1 MKSCN
6 VILLGRAVMICIKYM
21 YLSLTG
27 CAPLG
32 RLQYSTVEIHVYT
45 SSYMYIGTG
54 ACSGDYE
61 IP

>member
-6 VILLGRAVMICIKYM
+6 VIFRESRD
-21 YLSLTG
+21 YLYKVHVSIFNRVRI
-27 CAPLG
+27 LG
-32 RLQYSTVEIHVYT
+32 RLQYSTVEIHVHT
-45 SSYMYIGTG
+45 ISYMYIGTG